1 MSRWPLVPLG
11 EVLQHRKEFIT
22 IDDEQTYQRCRVQ
35 VNAKGIVLRDRA
47 SGADIKTKK
56 QQQCRP
62 GEFLV
67 AEIDAKMGGY
77 GLVPD
82 ELDGAI
88 VSSHYFLFQPD
99 QSRLNSTFLGWFA
112 KTPAFFAQVA
122 AQGSTNYAAIRPSH
136 VLKYVIPLPPLHM
149 QRRIVAQL
157 DAVATHLAER
167 KAAAAAVEDELAA
180 LLRAVFN
187 RLIADAPY
195 ARMDDIAPLVR
206 RSVEIDPESNYP
218 ELGVRSFGKGTF
230 HKPSLN
236 GIEVGTKRLFR
247 IEKDDLLFN
256 IVFAWEGAVAV
267 ARPEDHD
274 RVGSH
279 RFLTCVPD
287 SARATPTFLRYFFLT
302 PEGILKLGE
311 ASPGGAGRNRTLG
324 LKALEAIKV
333 PVPSLDKQRWFD
345 RLQTKVAA
353 IRSTHAAAEAESLKL
368 LPALLDRAFS
378 GDTTQQQAA

>member
-1 MSRWPLVPLG
+1 MKPER
-11 EVLQHRKEFIT
+11 
-22 IDDEQTYQRCRVQ
+22 
-35 VNAKGIVLRDRA
+35 
-47 SGADIKTKK
+47 
-56 QQQCRP
+56 
-62 GEFLV
+62 FLDV
-67 AEIDAKMGGY
+67 
-77 GLVPD
+77 
-82 ELDGAI
+82 
-88 VSSHYFLFQPD
+88 
-99 QSRLNSTFLGWFA
+99 T
-112 KTPAFFAQVA
+112 
-122 AQGSTNYAAIRPSH
+122 
-136 VLKYVIPLPPLHM
+136 IPLPPLDM

-157 DAVATHLAER
+157 DGVAAQLVAR
-167 KAAAAAVEDELAA
+167 QAAAAALEAELAA
-180 LLRAVFN
+180 MLRATFK
-187 RLIADAPY
+187 RLIADAPC
-195 ARMDDIAPLVR
+195 ARMDEIAPLVR
-206 RSVEIDPESNYP
+206 RFVELDLEGSYP

-333 PVPSLDKQRWFD
+333 PLPSLEQQHWFD
-345 RLQTKVAA
+345 CLQMKVAA
-353 IRSTHAAAEAESLKL
+353 IRSTHAAAEAEALKL